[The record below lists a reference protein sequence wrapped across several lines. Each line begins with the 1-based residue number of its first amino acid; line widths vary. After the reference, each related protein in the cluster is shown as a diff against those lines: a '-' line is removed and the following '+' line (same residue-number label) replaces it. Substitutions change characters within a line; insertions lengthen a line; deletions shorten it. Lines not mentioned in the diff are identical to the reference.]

1 MKKLNK
7 KGFTL
12 AELLIVVAIIAVLV
26 AIAIPVFTT
35 RLEQSR
41 ETTDIANLRSA
52 YAAAQVAALSGGE
65 DGKKLA
71 DGTYYYD
78 PNNGVGV
85 STTQT
90 ALGKGTGTDGKADHS
105 ALPSVVKYTNTDD
118 VRDAAIEIVLTNG
131 VVSSVAFAGSS
142 AGGGAGGGAGGSGG
156 GAGGSGG
163 GAGGSGSGS

>member
-1 MKKLNK
+1 MKKNN

-65 DGKKLA
+65 DGKA
-71 DGTYYYD
+71 MTDGTPYYYD
-78 PNNGVGV
+78 PNNNIGLSSAGGQ
-85 STTQT
+85 SI
-90 ALGKGTGTDGKADHS
+90 GKGTATDGRADVT
-105 ALPSVVKYTNTDD
+105 ALPSVVKYNTKSN
-118 VRDAAIEIVLTNG
+118 VRDLRIEVQYSSGAVEYVGFEGFTN
-131 VVSSVAFAGSS
+131 
-142 AGGGAGGGAGGSGG
+142 
-156 GAGGSGG
+156 
-163 GAGGSGSGS
+163 